1 MKIHVDTGERAEL
14 IVASRCPSNAAVMI
28 TTDMG
33 ERIAQVLVED
43 GLLSEVVEYTIRRH
57 RDRPIE
63 DRLTLWA
70 HLVSEHAGCY
80 GLDLSLR
87 ELEEIHAHEHRG
99 PGTIRNHDPLSRQFR
114 IAKIIYVLGE
124 AEVGVADMEDSELRL
139 HAKRV
144 NAEIALREK
153 RANEPEPDDDPY
165 EESRREAGYEIPK
178 D

>member
-1 MKIHVDTGERAEL
+1 MKIHVETGERAEL
-14 IVASRCPSNAAVMI
+14 IVSSRHPSNAAVMI
-28 TTDMG
+28 TTDEG

-57 RDRPIE
+57 RDRTIE

-70 HLVSEHAGCY
+70 HLVSEHAGCF

-87 ELEEIHAHEHRG
+87 ELLEIHAHEHRG
-99 PGTIRNHDPLSRQFR
+99 PGTIRNHDPLSREFR
-114 IAKIIYVLGE
+114 LAKIIYVLSE
-124 AEVGVADMEDSELRL
+124 AESGIADMEDNELRL

-144 NAEIALREK
+144 NDEIALRL
-153 RANEPEPDDDPY
+153 RALDAPEPEDDPY
-165 EESRREAGYEIPK
+165 EESRRAAGYEIK